1 MQAPRLYRALLRIAS
16 WIVPARSRSRFDFH
30 ERYAAE
36 LANWWWLVERGEPLQ
51 RDGVVLCRRAFADA
65 SAQRLDGK
73 AVLHAIRSPLFV
85 PAGIA
90 AALLVIAAFSHGFAV
105 TRSVIE
111 VARDMR
117 IRAVPSYDMRGDR
130 VFVYVAPILL
140 ALTTGLALLALGCRS
155 LRARGW
161 RYWMF
166 LALKVVAS
174 FIVLPLFWIE
184 AGTASRAYIQSEGWR
199 VVTGLLL
206 AIAFVIAVGR
216 AVIWCIADQRRRCP
230 SCLRR
235 LVLPVPVGSWASQFE
250 PAATEMLCEEG
261 HGALAL
267 SDGETNGE
275 DRWTGLDESWKALF
289 H

>member
-16 WIVPARSRSRFDFH
+16 WIVPVRSRFDFH
-30 ERYAAE
+30 DRYSAD
-36 LANWWWLVERGEPLQ
+36 LANWWCLVERGEPLH
-51 RDGVVLCRRAFADA
+51 RDGLTLCRRAFADA
-65 SAQRLDGK
+65 FARRLDSE
-73 AVLHAIRSPLFV
+73 ALLHALRSPLFV
-85 PAGIA
+85 PAAIA
-90 AALLVIAAFSHGFAV
+90 AALLAIAAFSHGFAV

-117 IRAVPSYDMRGDR
+117 ARAVPSYDMRGDR
-130 VFVYVAPILL
+130 IFVYLAPILL
-140 ALTTGLALLALGCRS
+140 ALTTGLALLIAGCLS
-155 LRARGW
+155 LRARGC

-166 LALKVVAS
+166 LALKIAGV
-174 FIVLPLFWIE
+174 FIVVPLFWIE
-184 AGTASRAYIQSEGWR
+184 AGTASRAHIHSEAWR
-199 VVTGLLL
+199 VTAGL
-206 AIAFVIAVGR
+206 AIAIGFVIAVGR
-216 AVIWCIADQRRRCP
+216 AVIWSIADQRRRCP

-235 LVLPVPVGSWASQFE
+235 LVFPVTVGSWASQFE

>member
-16 WIVPARSRSRFDFH
+16 WMVPARSRFDFH
-30 ERYAAE
+30 DRYAAE

-65 SAQRLDGK
+65 FAQRLDGR
-73 AVLHAIRSPLFV
+73 AVLHAVRSPLFV
-85 PAGIA
+85 PAAMA
-90 AALLVIAAFSHGFAV
+90 AALLMIAAFSHGFAV
-105 TRSVIE
+105 TRSVID

-117 IRAVPSYDMRGDR
+117 TRAVPSYDMRGDR

-140 ALTTGLALLALGCRS
+140 ALTTGLALLVLGLPVAACARVALLDVPRPESRRRS
-155 LRARGW
+155 SSSSRCFGSKPA
-161 RYWMF
+161 
-166 LALKVVAS
+166 
-174 FIVLPLFWIE
+174 P
-184 AGTASRAYIQSEGWR
+184 ASRAHIQSEGWR
-199 VVTGLLL
+199 VTTGLLL
-206 AIAFVIAVGR
+206 AIGFVIAVGR